1 MRATALIRATLLA
14 LALAGAVPAAIGF
27 AGPALARQADP
38 TKADTQVFDEVW
50 RLVDRKFYDRTFNGL
65 DWKAV
70 GDNHRADY
78 AAATTDGERSAAI
91 NAMLAELNAS
101 HTHHFTKDETA
112 YYDLA
117 DIFSY
122 HLRHDLRRHL
132 GTRTVEYPG
141 IGIFTKELDGK
152 TFVSAVLPGLPADKA
167 GILQGDEIVSA
178 DGKPFQQVASF
189 RGKVGGSVE
198 LKVRRTAGAVP
209 MTISVKPTTIE
220 PDEAF
225 EDALRNSARIIEANG
240 KRIGYVHVWSYAGQ
254 RYQNALEELLA
265 EGKLKDVDALIWDL
279 RDGWGGAHPRFLNVF
294 NPDAPVL
301 KLTDRNGE
309 NEYRGYHWRKPV
321 ALVINN
327 GTRSGK
333 EVLTYGFKKYGYGP
347 VVGERTAGALLAGTT
362 FILSDGSLL
371 ILAVED
377 ATVDGE
383 RVEGVGVAPTVPVP
397 FDIRYAAG
405 KDPQIDK
412 AVELL
417 ADGA

>member
-1 MRATALIRATLLA
+1 MRARAIVRATLLA
-14 LALAGAVPAAIGF
+14 FALAGTMSATFAV
-27 AGPALARQADP
+27 PALAREADP
-38 TKADTQVFDEVW
+38 AKADTQVYDEVW
-50 RLVDRKFYDRTFNGL
+50 RLVDRKFYDRNFSGL

-70 GDNHRADY
+70 GDKHRANY
-78 AAATTDGERSAAI
+78 AAATTDAERSAAI
-91 NAMLAELNAS
+91 NVMLAELKVS

-132 GTRTVEYPG
+132 GSRTVEYPG
-141 IGIFTKELDGK
+141 IGIFTKQLDGK
-152 TFVSAVLPGLPADKA
+152 TFVSAVLPGLPADNA
-167 GILQGDEIVSA
+167 GLLLGDEIVSA
-178 DGKPFQQVASF
+178 NGKPFEQVASF
-189 RGKVGGSVE
+189 RGKVGDSVE
-198 LKVRRTAGAVP
+198 LKVRRSADAEP

-225 EDALRNSARIIEANG
+225 EDALRNSARIIESNG

-254 RYQNALEELLA
+254 RYQNALEELLSD
-265 EGKLKDVDALIWDL
+265 GKLKDADALIWDL
-279 RDGWGGAHPRFLNVF
+279 RDGWGGAHPRFLSVF

-301 KLTDRNGE
+301 KLTNRDGE
-309 NEYRGYHWRKPV
+309 NEYRGFHWRKPV

-347 VVGERTAGALLAGTT
+347 VIGERTAGALLAGTT
-362 FILSDGSLL
+362 FMLSDGSLL

-383 RVEGVGVAPTVPVP
+383 RVEGVGVAPTVLVP